1 MKETTFG
8 NTKAAISLVNVLTKF
23 SNKYTKKVGRLLD
36 KFTRGLQQIQMIN
49 DLDIKLSMMSL
60 WRKAALEQTE
70 NLPDEIKRFTK
81 NILIAKYRE
90 IIRKHHQSKF
100 YG

>member
-8 NTKAAISLVNVLTKF
+8 NTTAAINLVNILTKF
-23 SNKYTKKVGRLLD
+23 SNKYTKKVGRSLD
-36 KFTRGLQQIQMIN
+36 KFTRGLRQIQMIN

-81 NILIAKYRE
+81 NVLIAKYRE
-90 IIRKHHQSKF
+90 IIRQ
-100 YG
+100 YL